1 MGSLSLLSSD
11 LFDRAIPLAPGAVCK
26 VSCCPSPLLQ
36 LPARGSHAGFALCST
51 APSSQAAWLRSLLC
65 FSLEF
70 TIGISA

>member
-11 LFDRAIPLAPGAVCK
+11 LFDRAIPLAPGVVCK